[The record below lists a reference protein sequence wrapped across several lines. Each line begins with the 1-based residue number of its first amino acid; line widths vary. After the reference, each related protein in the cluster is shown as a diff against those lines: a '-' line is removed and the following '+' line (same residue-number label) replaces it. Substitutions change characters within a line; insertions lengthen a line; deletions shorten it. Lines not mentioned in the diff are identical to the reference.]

1 MRLLLADVLFCC
13 WVIFG
18 LLVFFGFLGVMPY
31 APTARVSG
39 FRSAARVPNVC
50 ENPLQQGAER
60 VRNIH
65 YDRVPNVC
73 GISPCSEGAQ
83 CVKMPLHI
91 PLKALWGQNRDGGD
105 EVRLGLQPLRGC

>member
-18 LLVFFGFLGVMPY
+18 LLVF
-31 APTARVSG
+31 SG
-39 FRSAARVPNVC
+39 FWAYCHTPQ
-50 ENPLQQGAER
+50 QQGAER
-60 VRNIH
+60 VRNIP
-65 YDRVPNVC
+65 YR
-73 GISPCSEGAQ
+73 EGAERLRNIPYRESAQ
-83 CVKMPLHI
+83 RVKMPLHI